1 MADGALGEDP
11 RSAPAKRA
19 TFSGRTT
26 HIDRPSRFTSNIG
39 KMVYDWEGKE
49 AECYRL
55 YVEERLTVDAVM
67 RHYAAVGFNPSKRA
81 FQTQFK
87 ISWLTTEKRWD
98 FPSKQNPAHKNEP
111 LVARV
116 KELWERNTNQKE
128 MLRIL
133 NSEGFDIKERELM
146 RLRARN
152 RWLLRVPNGMQA
164 RSYAAPLTPQP
175 DTETHDSE
183 QAAHLEIVS
192 ASATSIEQIEA
203 ATEREASP
211 SYRQRRRTRGWA
223 GLPAD
228 PQGPPRFP
236 SETTID
242 ESKVYLNLENAQY
255 REVRDQFQSI
265 CEEEGVAKKTIAGA
279 EKWQAVKDR
288 LIRENQHLQDAFWN
302 DQLHRPELK
311 ALALD
316 VICTDVTKRM
326 RTLERRMTI
335 AEAKNALS
343 INPEESRQIRNAFYA
358 TLKADCFTSKLE
370 AGNEH
375 WQDLKS
381 QWIAGSELLQRIL
394 APGAADPDHFL
405 KVKAIEVLCR
415 DVMKRLRDDQTK
427 RDPTR
432 KKQASS
438 GPGPGPAPPRPAA
451 PSNASTTL
459 DHTSA
464 APTAQM
470 TLTQSSSEQL
480 AASRSDL
487 QIDPSL
493 LLAAH
498 DSSIAAAH
506 HQQASYEQQSHY
518 NAASR
523 QASSYPIDSYAPNTC
538 PPQPQAIAIFCRLSP
553 ISPVQ
558 REPKIWLDVLATGSI
573 AELRHLILSRH
584 PGTTVARIEG
594 VVSDQ
599 SGREILYPLDQD
611 DELYSYVAHVS
622 GGKAT
627 FVVHLVESYT

>member
-1 MADGALGEDP
+1 
-11 RSAPAKRA
+11 
-19 TFSGRTT
+19 
-26 HIDRPSRFTSNIG
+26 
-39 KMVYDWEGKE
+39 
-49 AECYRL
+49 
-55 YVEERLTVDAVM
+55 
-67 RHYAAVGFNPSKRA
+67 
-81 FQTQFK
+81 
-87 ISWLTTEKRWD
+87 
-98 FPSKQNPAHKNEP
+98 
-111 LVARV
+111 
-116 KELWERNTNQKE
+116 

-164 RSYAAPLTPQP
+164 RGHAAPPTPQA
-175 DTETHDSE
+175 DNETHSSVQGTYPD
-183 QAAHLEIVS
+183 AAC
-192 ASATSIEQIEA
+192 ASVTPIEQTEA
-203 ATEREASP
+203 EREASP
-211 SYRQRRRTRGWA
+211 ELLPEVRQKRQLRLNKLQMESDERWRTRKRRRRTRGWA

-242 ESKVYLNLENAQY
+242 ESKLYLNLDNAQY
-255 REVRDQFQSI
+255 RQVRDQFQDI

-288 LIRENQHLQDAFWN
+288 LVRENQHLQAAFSN
-302 DQLHRPELK
+302 DQLHTPAQK

-316 VICTDVTKRM
+316 VVCTDVTKRM
-326 RTLERRMTI
+326 RTLEHRMTI

-358 TLKADCFTSKLE
+358 ILKADCFTSKLE
-370 AGNEH
+370 AGDQH
-375 WQDLKS
+375 WQELKR
-381 QWIAGSELLQRIL
+381 QWIADSELLQRIL
-394 APGAADPDHFL
+394 APGASDPNHFL

-451 PSNASTTL
+451 QLNVSTTL
-459 DHTSA
+459 DHTSTA
-464 APTAQM
+464 STAQM
-470 TLTQSSSEQL
+470 TPIHTSSEQL
-480 AASRSDL
+480 ATSHSDL

-498 DSSIAAAH
+498 DSSIAAAQ
-506 HQQASYEQQSHY
+506 HQQASYDQQSQY
-518 NAASR
+518 SAANH
-523 QASSYPIDSYAPNTC
+523 QASAYPIDSYAPSAY
-538 PPQPQAIAIFCRLSP
+538 PPQPQAIAIFCRLSAM
-553 ISPVQ
+553 SPVQ
-558 REPKIWLDVLATGSI
+558 REPKIWLDVLATGTI
-573 AELRHLILSRH
+573 AELRHLILSKH
-584 PGTTVARIEG
+584 PGTAVARLEG

-599 SGREILYPLDQD
+599 NVQDILYPLDRD
-611 DELYSYVAHVS
+611 DELYSYLAHVS